1 MNILLCGASGR
12 MGSEVARLA
21 LARGDTVTPVDP
33 RRGLPDATFAD
44 ILIDFSHPDATAALL
59 AYATGNRLPLCLGTT
74 GQDKG
79 QTHAIRSAAERIPLF
94 RAANFSLGV
103 ALLERLLTLTLSVFP
118 NAEIEITETH
128 HSRKQDAPSGT
139 ALALAEAVRIRFPDR
154 FPRIARTGYGARNPL
169 EIGIHSL
176 RVGNTVGI
184 HEILLDTESEA
195 VTLRHEAHDRSAY
208 AAGVLAAADFLI
220 TKPAGLFGMAELF
233 SHLIQE
239 EPSI

>member
-1 MNILLCGASGR
+1 MNILLCGAGGR
-12 MGSEVARLA
+12 MGGEVARLA

-33 RRGLPDATFAD
+33 RPGLPDASFAD

-94 RAANFSLGV
+94 RAANFSLGI
-103 ALLERLLTLTLSVFP
+103 ALLERLLTLSLSVFP

-128 HSRKQDAPSGT
+128 HSRKRDAPSGT
-139 ALALAEAVRIRFPDR
+139 ALALADAVRAKIPDR
-154 FPRIARTGYGARNPL
+154 FSRPGRTGYGARDPR

-184 HEILLDTESEA
+184 HEILLETGGEA
-195 VTLRHEAHDRSAY
+195 VTLRHVAHDRSAY
-208 AAGVLAAADFLI
+208 AAGALAAADLLV
-220 TKPAGLFGMAELF
+220 TKPAGLFGMADLF
-233 SHLIQE
+233 ANLTKEAFSL
-239 EPSI
+239 